1 VKSERDGVRQ
11 RETERD
17 RKRERRKEGET
28 FEGFDSF

>member
-11 RETERD
+11 RQRQTETER
-17 RKRERRKEGET
+17 RKGET